1 MKQRY
6 IILISVAIVA
16 LFIMMAFSDTVYSDK
31 NNNMQNSADSS
42 NNVKIGNITFMHNY
56 NISSN
61 YISTSNISKTS
72 INRVYSYEN
81 RDVNNN
87 NTTSYKSD
95 NTPPICIYYNSIT
108 FTYANILNPIIR

>member
-6 IILISVAIVA
+6 IMLISVAIVA

-61 YISTSNISKTS
+61 YISTSNINKTS

-81 RDVNNN
+81 RDV
-87 NTTSYKSD
+87 KIMIIIQL
-95 NTPPICIYYNSIT
+95 PISTIT
-108 FTYANILNPIIR
+108 